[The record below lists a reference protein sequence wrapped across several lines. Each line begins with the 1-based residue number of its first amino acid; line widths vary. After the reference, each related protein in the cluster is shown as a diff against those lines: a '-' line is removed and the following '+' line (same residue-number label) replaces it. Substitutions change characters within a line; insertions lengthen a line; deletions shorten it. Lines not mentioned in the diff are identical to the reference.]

1 MPPKRQI
8 THDDPPADATV
19 KAENRDHGADTTTIG
34 DAATTNETTAST
46 ASSRAKKTKTAAAK
60 STAKDPNAG
69 SSTINSKGEL
79 TLNVCPKK
87 KLTVSKWNDM
97 VLVGIREYY
106 TADGEEKPSK
116 KGISFSPEAWR
127 VIRDNA
133 DLIDTAI
140 GKLG

>member
-60 STAKDPNAG
+60 STAKDPQCRQQHHQFKRRAY
-69 SSTINSKGEL
+69 SEH
-79 TLNVCPKK
+79 
-87 KLTVSKWNDM
+87 
-97 VLVGIREYY
+97 Y